1 MIHCTYSSVCKSV
14 IVKFILPN
22 LLKTLSSSVIGVQ
35 PNLFAWMSALVLL
48 CIDGFTGFQN
58 RLFCICTLICHLV
71 RVKLLNTVFF
81 PFIEL
86 EIPGA
91 LDSYPWRR
99 MRMLMQRFVLVTRL
113 SGMVGS
119 FLWRSRRHLH
129 GESSTLEL
137 VHHLGAPCTIVQEG
151 PHCFTLHRFY
161 WSENVTY
168 YRYYILG
175 TCRKIT

>member
-1 MIHCTYSSVCKSV
+1 VHVLSV
-14 IVKFILPN
+14 IN
-22 LLKTLSSSVIGVQ
+22 
-35 PNLFAWMSALVLL
+35 
-48 CIDGFTGFQN
+48 
-58 RLFCICTLICHLV
+58 
-71 RVKLLNTVFF
+71 
-81 PFIEL
+81 EL

-99 MRMLMQRFVLVTRL
+99 MRMLMQQFVLVTRL

-151 PHCFTLHRFY
+151 PHCSLCTDFTAQK
-161 WSENVTY
+161 T
-168 YRYYILG
+168 
-175 TCRKIT
+175 